1 MQAKRAS
8 EYRDTQQAKA
18 EAEAEAREQPQN
30 VAKQPSDINS
40 YVQSA
45 VNSVNK
51 AVELNAS
58 KKKPRRNIQVDES
71 LDSLDFFK
79 VTNLGRFNNQDNAS
93 STKQASRKKQFEHAF
108 ASETNNASRL
118 GQAKQ
123 PQPQASAQRAKWG
136 TKSDAIQSQ
145 GSVDKSQYSVSKES
159 AKKMHGHGP
168 VMVKNP
174 FPDDFAFA
182 SPAQSSMSR
191 RSNKNEKE
199 EKDILDEFVVGD
211 KLKQQ
216 APAWKS
222 KRQTINEMEAVS
234 TQQEAFKASVEE
246 SVPKQQPNMER
257 TAQAA
262 IPSMI
267 DEPQYIPT
275 LPAGKRLNFNVLE
288 TWGDMNYLGLT
299 GIEIFDQNGSQ
310 L

>member
-1 MQAKRAS
+1 
-8 EYRDTQQAKA
+8 
-18 EAEAEAREQPQN
+18 
-30 VAKQPSDINS
+30 
-40 YVQSA
+40 
-45 VNSVNK
+45 
-51 AVELNAS
+51 
-58 KKKPRRNIQVDES
+58 
-71 LDSLDFFK
+71 
-79 VTNLGRFNNQDNAS
+79 
-93 STKQASRKKQFEHAF
+93 
-108 ASETNNASRL
+108 
-118 GQAKQ
+118 
-123 PQPQASAQRAKWG
+123 
-136 TKSDAIQSQ
+136 
-145 GSVDKSQYSVSKES
+145 
-159 AKKMHGHGP
+159 
-168 VMVKNP
+168 
-174 FPDDFAFA
+174 
-182 SPAQSSMSR
+182 MSR

-199 EKDILDEFVVGD
+199 ENDILDEFVVGD

-234 TQQEAFKASVEE
+234 TQQEAFKASIEE